1 MGDRPRL
8 PRGYRLVRAL
18 SRLLL
23 RAEYRRVE
31 VAGAQRVPATGPV
44 VFCANHENSLVDSM
58 AILEA
63 SPRVASPL
71 AKAPLFKSPLLKPF
85 LKGVAALPVYRVQD
99 TAENEGKGARAN
111 LEMFAAC
118 RERLAAGGAIVLF
131 PEGVS
136 QPRPKLMPLRTGAAR
151 IALDVPPRPEG
162 GAPVWIQPVGLVYEP
177 PGERRG
183 RILARFGE
191 PFSVDG
197 STLGPRRR
205 GAIASTTRRIEAA
218 LRELLAEAESQGDLE
233 AMRMLAVIGAQEAG
247 LPPPATLEEEHAR
260 TQALARGYEALREVA
275 PREVEA
281 IRADVDEFRRELA
294 LAGIPLDAVDRPYD
308 AGRVAGFL
316 ARALV
321 GFVLVAPLALLAAVV
336 TFPARALG
344 EVLVARSSG
353 LSEDVV
359 AINRIVGQAVI
370 LVATG
375 VCLGIAL
382 ALLVSPAWGI
392 AAFLLLPALFA
403 LHVAWRDVRHTTRV
417 RMRTFLLLAGGRL
430 RRDLRRR
437 RAALQA
443 RVAAAGLRLQSLQRP
458 SGGDGEGAP
467 DSR

>member
-1 MGDRPRL
+1 VSDPPTL
-8 PRGYRLVRAL
+8 PRGFRIVRAF

-23 RAEYRRVE
+23 RAEYRDVE
-31 VAGAQRVPATGPV
+31 VSGAERVPKTGPV

-63 SPRVASPL
+63 APRVASPL
-71 AKAPLFKSPLLKPF
+71 AKAPLFKVPILKPF

-99 TAENEGKGARAN
+99 AAENEGKGARAN

-118 RERLAAGGAIVLF
+118 RERLQAGGAIVLF

-151 IALDVPPRPEG
+151 IALDVGKPT
-162 GAPVWIQPVGLVYEP
+162 WIQPVGLVYES

-197 STLGPRRR
+197 STLGERRR
-205 GAIASTTRRIEAA
+205 GAIASTTRRIEQA
-218 LRELLAEAESQGDLE
+218 LRDLLAEAESQGDLE
-233 AMRMLAVIGAQEAG
+233 AMRLLAVVGAQEAG

-260 TQALARGYEALREVA
+260 TQALARGYARLRELA
-275 PREVEA
+275 PGDVEA

-294 LAGIPLDAVDRPYD
+294 LAGVPVEALDRPHS
-308 AGRVAGFL
+308 AGRVLLFL
-316 ARALV
+316 GRALA
-321 GFVLVAPLALLAAVV
+321 GLLLVWPLALVAAVV

-344 EVLVARSSG
+344 GVMVARSSG

-359 AINRIVGQAVI
+359 AVNRIVGQAVI
-370 LVATG
+370 LFLTG
-375 VCLGIAL
+375 LVVGIAL
-382 ALLVSPAWGI
+382 GAFVSPIWGV
-392 AAFLLLPALFA
+392 AAFVALPALFA
-403 LHVAWRDVRHTTRV
+403 LHVAWRDVRFVAKRRV
-417 RMRTFLLLAGGRL
+417 RAFLLLAGGRL

-437 RAALQA
+437 RAALHA
-443 RVAAAGLRLQSLQRP
+443 RVAAAGLRLAGTAPQE
-458 SGGDGEGAP
+458 EGAEKA
-467 DSR
+467 R